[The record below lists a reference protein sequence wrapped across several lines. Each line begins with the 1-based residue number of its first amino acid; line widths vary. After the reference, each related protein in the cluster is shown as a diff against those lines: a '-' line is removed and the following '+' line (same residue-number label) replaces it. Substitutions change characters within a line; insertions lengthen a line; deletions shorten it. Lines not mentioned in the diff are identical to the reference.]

1 MPRGN
6 AIYQTR
12 TDSDLKSAFLR
23 ILAKKPLSD
32 MTIAEVV
39 REAHVS
45 RSTFYL
51 HFQNLG
57 DLYDDMVREVACQ
70 VLPLLTGCGCNCE
83 PESGRKPFCH
93 VVREENRYTPLFRES
108 RFLETILQ
116 SEGAAEQ
123 SALIAK
129 LMDRGL
135 DAQQARAV
143 FAFQMSGCFAVSSML
158 GAGNSDW
165 EKIRMTLDRYIQG
178 GLDALEAEGAST
190 R

>member
-1 MPRGN
+1 MPRGSMT
-6 AIYQTR
+6 YQTR

-23 ILAKKPLSD
+23 ILEKKPLSD

-39 REAHVS
+39 REAQVS

-51 HFQNLG
+51 HYQNLG
-57 DLYDDMVREVACQ
+57 DLYDEMVREVACQ

-83 PESGRKPFCH
+83 PENGRKPFCH
-93 VVREENRYTPLFRES
+93 VVRETNRYTPLFRES

-123 SALIAK
+123 STLIAK
-129 LMDRGL
+129 LMNRGL

-158 GAGNSDW
+158 GAGDSDW
-165 EKIRMTLDRYIQG
+165 GEIRMTLDRYIQG
-178 GLDALEAEGAST
+178 GLDALEEQAAT

>member
-1 MPRGN
+1 MPRESMT
-6 AIYQTR
+6 YQTR
-12 TDSDLKSAFLR
+12 TDSDLKSTFLR
-23 ILAKKPLSD
+23 ILEKKPLSD

-51 HFQNLG
+51 HYQNLG
-57 DLYDDMVREVACQ
+57 ELYDEMVREVACQ
-70 VLPLLTGCGCNCE
+70 VLPLLTRCGCNCE
-83 PESGRKPFCH
+83 PENGKQPFCH
-93 VVREENRYTPLFRES
+93 IVRESNQYTPLFRET

-123 SALIAK
+123 SVLIAK

-135 DAQQARAV
+135 DAQQARAI

-158 GAGNSDW
+158 GAENADW
-165 EKIRMTLDRYIQG
+165 AKIRATLDRYIQG
-178 GLDALEAEGAST
+178 GLDALESEGVAW
-190 R
+190 

>member
-1 MPRGN
+1 MSRAN
-6 AIYQTR
+6 MTYRTR
-12 TDSDLKSAFLR
+12 TDDDLKSAFLR
-23 ILAKKPLSD
+23 ILEKKPLSD

-51 HFQNLG
+51 HYQNLG
-57 DLYDDMVREVACQ
+57 ELYDDMVREVACL
-70 VLPLLTGCGCNCE
+70 VLPLLTRCGCDCE
-83 PESGRKPFCH
+83 PEKGKKPFCH
-93 VVREENRYTPLFRES
+93 IVRETNQYTPLFREA

-123 SALIAK
+123 STLIAK

-158 GAGNSDW
+158 GAKDADW
-165 EKIRMTLDRYIQG
+165 PKIRATLDRYIQG
-178 GLDALEAEGAST
+178 GLDALEAESVT
-190 R
+190 W